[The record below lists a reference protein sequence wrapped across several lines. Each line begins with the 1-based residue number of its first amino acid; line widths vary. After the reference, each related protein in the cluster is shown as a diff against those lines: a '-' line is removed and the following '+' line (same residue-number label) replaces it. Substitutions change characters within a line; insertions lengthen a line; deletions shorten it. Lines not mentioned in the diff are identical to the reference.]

1 MIGRKILVCGK
12 SKADLAA
19 LLRLLATEV
28 EEEGAEN
35 MNVASMDGRLRIM
48 RATKNGEKDFY
59 LDSRDLP

>member
-28 EEEGAEN
+28 EQGAEN
-35 MNVASMDGRLRIM
+35 MNVASMNGLRIM
-48 RATKNGEKDFY
+48 RAAKNGEKDFY

>member
-28 EEEGAEN
+28 EEGAEN
-35 MNVASMDGRLRIM
+35 MNAASMDGLRIM
-48 RATKNGEKDFY
+48 RATKNDEKDFY

>member
-28 EEEGAEN
+28 EEGAEN
-35 MNVASMDGRLRIM
+35 MNIASMDGLRIM
-48 RATKNGEKDFY
+48 RATKN
-59 LDSRDLP
+59 

>member
-1 MIGRKILVCGK
+1 MVGRKILVCGK

-28 EEEGAEN
+28 EEGAEN
-35 MNVASMDGRLRIM
+35 MNVASIDGLLRIM